1 MSRSLL
7 SGALVVLFGVACH
20 PALEVD
26 RNRVEPNV
34 LTMIRAH
41 GKAAV
46 MIALT
51 APPGF
56 GDPAADRERV
66 HADIARMQ
74 AEVLAALDTVDFRAR
89 RTFSSIPAMA
99 GTLHTEVGLQTLLA
113 HRHVRRVD
121 LDPSGGGWQ

>member
-1 MSRSLL
+1 MSRPLL
-7 SGALVVLFGVACH
+7 SWALLALLGVACH

-26 RNRVEPNV
+26 RDRVEPDV

-41 GKAAV
+41 GEAAV

-51 APPGF
+51 EPPGF
-56 GDPAADRERV
+56 GDPAADPERIRA
-66 HADIARMQ
+66 HIARMQ

-89 RTFSSIPAMA
+89 HTFSSIPAMA
-99 GTLHTEVGLQTLLA
+99 GTLRTEQGLQTLLA

-121 LDPSGGGWQ
+121 LDPAGGGAQ